1 MQKDFWPN
9 YEASFAATRQDAL
22 GRLGEFA
29 KTASRYA
36 KDRNFVVPGHTNVS
50 RLGSAIRHRLITE
63 TEAAKAVMERYAF
76 STVEKFLQE
85 IYWRRYW
92 KSWLS
97 MRPQVWTEYLSEL
110 EELKGG
116 EEWERAERVMNGDGS
131 VAIMNEFSKELRETG
146 YLHNHAR
153 MWFAGYWIHTLRLPW
168 QLGADFF
175 FRHLL
180 DGDPASNTLSW
191 RWVAGLQTP
200 GKTYLARRGNI
211 EKYLHPELLNGNE
224 QGLDLLG
231 NPVARDPGEVTRI
244 PPVLKADDSLQGNG
258 APVGLWVHE
267 EDLSAGEFMEGIPLD
282 QILITGDELA
292 WQDRD
297 FSEIKRRWLERAL
310 GDTKSRCDELCPGK
324 VRLEVGK
331 DLEKSVVGWAI
342 EKGLRRVI
350 AIRPEVGLVNDRLP
364 KIRKALAEEKV
375 DLDFIDRHEDL
386 QMASLGKAGFFPFWK
401 KASPLVKGLKK
412 A

>member
-9 YEASFAATRQDAL
+9 SEASFAATRQDAL

-36 KDRNFVVPGHTNVS
+36 KVRNFVVPGHANVS
-50 RLGSAIRHRLITE
+50 RLGPAIRHRLITE
-63 TEAAKAVMERYAF
+63 TEAAKAVLERYAF

-200 GKTYLARRGNI
+200 GKTYLARRSNI

-244 PPVLKADDSLQGNG
+244 PPVLKTDDSLQGDG
-258 APVGLWVHE
+258 APVGLWLHE
-267 EDLSAGEFMEGIPLD
+267 EDLSAGELMSESGID
-282 QILITGDELA
+282 QVLITGDEGSWNEHGFSGVKKA
-292 WQDRD
+292 WL
-297 FSEIKRRWLERAL
+297 KTAL
-310 GDTKSRCDELCPGK
+310 DDAAQRCEGHFNGR
-324 VRLEVGK
+324 VALEVSHDREGA
-331 DLEKSVVGWAI
+331 VARWAY
-342 EKGLRRVI
+342 ENGLKRIV
-350 AIRPEVGLVNDRLP
+350 AVRPEVGLVNDRFFSLRHMLE
-364 KIRKALAEEKV
+364 KEGVTLAFIEREE
-375 DLDFIDRHEDL
+375 DRPI
-386 QMASLGKAGFFPFWK
+386 ASLGKAGFFPFWK
-401 KASPLVKGLKK
+401 KASSLVRSL
-412 A
+412 